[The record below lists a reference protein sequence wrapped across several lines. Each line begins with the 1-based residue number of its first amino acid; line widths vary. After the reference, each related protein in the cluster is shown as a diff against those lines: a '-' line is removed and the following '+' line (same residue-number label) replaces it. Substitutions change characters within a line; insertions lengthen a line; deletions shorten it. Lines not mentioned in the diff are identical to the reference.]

1 MKSKEIRS
9 MDKESVNEKA
19 NDLKKELIKMK
30 AQIAMG
36 AAVKNSRQVRKIKKV
51 LARIET
57 IQHERSLKN
66 QGGKK

>member
-9 MDKESVNEKA
+9 MDGESLNEKS
-19 NDLKKELIKMK
+19 NDLKRELIKMK

-57 IQHERSLKN
+57 IQHEKSLKN
-66 QGGKK
+66 QGAKK